1 MSSCKKPNK
10 RLHLMASPQVKR
22 KPMKMKKIFLAEGEI
37 HVLEALRLLFAQQP
51 DYEILGD
58 ARSAESLLAH
68 ACKMSLD
75 AILLD
80 WNLPGFN
87 PQRLIPIL
95 RECCPVAKIVA
106 LSVKPEHEKLTK
118 EYGLDGFI
126 SKQLP
131 PESFLTLLNVILEQT
146 KNKKEN
152 P

>member
-1 MSSCKKPNK
+1 
-10 RLHLMASPQVKR
+10 
-22 KPMKMKKIFLAEGEI
+22 MKMKKIFLAEGEI
-37 HVLEALRLLFAQQP
+37 HVLEALRLLFQQQT
-51 DYEILGD
+51 DYEVLGE

-68 ACKMSLD
+68 ACKLSPD

-80 WNLPGFN
+80 WNLPGFH
-87 PQRLIPIL
+87 PQRLIPTL
-95 RECCPVAKIVA
+95 RECCPAAKLVA
-106 LSVKPEHEKLTK
+106 LSVKPENEKVAR

-131 PESFLTLLNVILEQT
+131 PEAFLALLDAIIEQA

>member
-1 MSSCKKPNK
+1 
-10 RLHLMASPQVKR
+10 
-22 KPMKMKKIFLAEGEI
+22 MKTVFLAEGER
-37 HVLEALRLLFAQQP
+37 HVLEALRLVLEQQT
-51 DYEILGD
+51 DFEIIGE
-58 ARSAESLLAH
+58 ARSAEGLLAH
-68 ACKMSLD
+68 ACKLSPD

-80 WNLPGFN
+80 WNLPGN
-87 PQRLIPIL
+87 HPQRLIPTL

-106 LSVKPEHEKLTK
+106 LSVKPEHEKLTR

-131 PESFLTLLNVILEQT
+131 PESFLTLLNTILEQT